1 MAKAPPRAE
10 LRELMIV
17 AAEELLA
24 TEGLKALQ
32 ARAIAAKVGCAVGS
46 LYNVFGDIDE
56 LILEANSRTLII
68 LGRWLS
74 EASAKVAGQGAEAQL
89 LALSYGYLDFA
100 TVHLKRWKAVFEHV
114 LPESK
119 SVPAWYRQGQGPLL
133 SRIGDALPEWMTA
146 DGRALM
152 AQTLFSAAHGIVSLA
167 LDRKLV
173 DEFDRARTERQLALL
188 VEGAVRSLSS
198 GKAQRSANP

>member
-10 LRELMIV
+10 LKELMIA
-17 AAEELLA
+17 AAEEILA

-56 LILEANSRTLII
+56 LILEANSRTLAM
-68 LGRWLS
+68 LSRWLTD
-74 EASAKVAGQGAEAQL
+74 ASAKAAGQGAEAQL
-89 LALSYGYLDFA
+89 LALSYGYLEFA
-100 TVHLKRWKAVFEHV
+100 TLHLRRWKAVFEHV
-114 LPESK
+114 LPYDK
-119 SVPAWYRQGQGPLL
+119 AVPAWYRQGQGPLL
-133 SRIGDALPEWMTA
+133 GKIGDALPDWMTA
-146 DGRALM
+146 DGKALM

-173 DEFDRARTERQLALL
+173 DEFDRARTEKQLALL

-198 GKAQRSANP
+198 GKAQSPANR